1 MSLGFIIKAMVN
13 TLQTRVLCDLLCEGG
28 KNDVLRRFSM
38 QQGQLEGLVGFSSGV
53 CTELL

>member
-1 MSLGFIIKAMVN
+1 MVN
-13 TLQTRVLCDLLCEGG
+13 TLQTRVLCDLLCEEG